1 MRAALAHYRKR
12 PGLGFSDCL
21 ILEVARAA
29 GHVPLGTFDRGPGK
43 LPGALKLWPRRF
55 GGSLARIMPEQT
67 SVIILGAGPSGL
79 AVAGCLREKGVPFV
93 VVERAGAVGSTWRNH
108 YERLHLH
115 TIKQFSAL
123 PGLPWP
129 STVPM
134 YPSRAEVVAY
144 LERYAAKFRIEPRF
158 GLDVTSARHDGARW
172 VVRAGAEE
180 IHAGALV
187 VATGYNRVPKQP
199 TWPGQSTFRGEIIH
213 SSAYKNGA
221 AWKGK
226 RALVV
231 GIGNSGGEIAID
243 LWEHGAETAIS
254 VRSPVHVVPRDLFGL
269 PAQVNSLFML
279 GRLPPKI
286 ADRIANAL
294 LGRVIGDLSRHG
306 LHRPTLGPVS
316 QVLETGRIPLIDVG
330 TIELVKQGRIRIF
343 PGPRELTEDGVVF
356 TDDREIKADL
366 IVLATGYRAALEG
379 FLEDAERHVDERGYP
394 RRHGVEAGTPGLYF
408 IGYRNPLTGALHDI
422 AVEARRVAQALSR
435 S

>member
-1 MRAALAHYRKR
+1 
-12 PGLGFSDCL
+12 
-21 ILEVARAA
+21 
-29 GHVPLGTFDRGPGK
+29 
-43 LPGALKLWPRRF
+43 
-55 GGSLARIMPEQT
+55 MPEQT

-79 AVAGCLREKGVPFV
+79 ATAGCLREKGVRFV
-93 VVERAGAVGSTWRNH
+93 VVEGAGTVGSTWRSR

-129 STVPM
+129 ATVPT
-134 YPSRAEVVAY
+134 YPSRDEVVAY
-144 LERYAAKFRIEPRF
+144 LERYAAKFQIEPRF
-158 GLDVTSARHDGARW
+158 GVDVTSARYDGAQW
-172 VVRAGAEE
+172 VVRAGEDE
-180 IHAGALV
+180 IRARSLV
-187 VATGYNRVPKQP
+187 VATGYNRVPKVP
-199 TWPGQSTFRGEIIH
+199 SWPGQERFRGEILH
-213 SSAYKNGA
+213 SSEYRNGA

-269 PAQVNSLFML
+269 PAQVNSLFLL

-294 LGRVIGDLSRHG
+294 LGRVIGDLSRFG
-306 LHRPTLGPVS
+306 LRRPTLGPVS

-330 TIELVKQGRIRIF
+330 TIELVKQGRLQIY
-343 PGPRELTEDGVVF
+343 PGPRELTEDGVIF
-356 TDDREIKADL
+356 TDDREIKADVL
-366 IVLATGYRAALEG
+366 VLATGFRAALEG
-379 FLEDAERHVDERGYP
+379 FLENAERYVDERGYP
-394 RRHGVEAGTPGLYF
+394 RRHGVEAETPGLYF

-422 AVEARRVAQALSR
+422 ALEARRIAQALSR

>member
-1 MRAALAHYRKR
+1 
-12 PGLGFSDCL
+12 
-21 ILEVARAA
+21 
-29 GHVPLGTFDRGPGK
+29 
-43 LPGALKLWPRRF
+43 
-55 GGSLARIMPEQT
+55 MPEQT

-79 AVAGCLREKGVPFV
+79 AAAACLREKGVPFV
-93 VVERAGAVGSTWRNH
+93 ILERSGAVGSTWRNH

-134 YPSRAEVVAY
+134 YPSREEVVAY
-144 LERYAAKFRIEPRF
+144 LERYAAKFQIAPRF
-158 GLDVTSARHDGARW
+158 GCEVTSARHDGSHW
-172 VVRAGAEE
+172 VVRAGEDELRAP
-180 IHAGALV
+180 ALI

-199 TWPGQSTFRGEIIH
+199 SWPGQDRFRGVIIH

-221 AWKGK
+221 AYRGK

-231 GIGNSGGEIAID
+231 GIGNSGGEIALD
-243 LWEHGAETAIS
+243 LWEHGAATSIS
-254 VRSPVHVVPRDLFGL
+254 VRSPIHVVPRDLFGL
-269 PAQVNSLFML
+269 PAQVNSLFLL

-294 LGRVIGDLSRHG
+294 LDRVLGDLSRYG

-316 QVLETGRIPLIDVG
+316 QVLEQGRIPLIDIG
-330 TIELVKQGRIRIF
+330 TVELVKQGHIKIF
-343 PGPRELTEDGVVF
+343 PGPRELTENGVTF
-356 TDDREIKADL
+356 TDGREIPVEV

-379 FLEDAERHVDERGYP
+379 VLEDAERYVDERGYP
-394 RRHGVEAGTPGLYF
+394 RRHGVEAETPGLYF
-408 IGYRNPLTGALHDI
+408 IGYRNPLTGQLHDI
-422 AVEARRVAQALSR
+422 AVEARRVAGAVAR

>member
-1 MRAALAHYRKR
+1 
-12 PGLGFSDCL
+12 
-21 ILEVARAA
+21 
-29 GHVPLGTFDRGPGK
+29 
-43 LPGALKLWPRRF
+43 
-55 GGSLARIMPEQT
+55 MPEQT

-79 AVAGCLREKGVPFV
+79 ATAGCLREKGVRFV
-93 VVERAGAVGSTWRNH
+93 VVEGAGTVGSTWRSR

-129 STVPM
+129 ATVPT
-134 YPSRAEVVAY
+134 YPSRDEVVAY
-144 LERYAAKFRIEPRF
+144 LERYAAKFQIEPRF
-158 GLDVTSARHDGARW
+158 GFDVTSARYDGAQW
-172 VVRAGAEE
+172 VVRAGEDE
-180 IHAGALV
+180 IRARSLV
-187 VATGYNRVPKQP
+187 VATGYNRVPKVP
-199 TWPGQSTFRGEIIH
+199 SWPGQERFRGEILH
-213 SSAYKNGA
+213 SSEYRNGA

-269 PAQVNSLFML
+269 PAQVNSLFLL

-294 LGRVIGDLSRHG
+294 LGRVIGDLSRFG
-306 LHRPTLGPVS
+306 LRRPTLGPVS

-330 TIELVKQGRIRIF
+330 TIELVKQGRLQIY
-343 PGPRELTEDGVVF
+343 PGPRELTEDGVIF
-356 TDDREIKADL
+356 TDDREIKADVL
-366 IVLATGYRAALEG
+366 VLATGFRAALEG
-379 FLEDAERHVDERGYP
+379 FLENAERYVDERGYP
-394 RRHGVEAGTPGLYF
+394 RRHGVEAETPGLYF

-422 AVEARRVAQALSR
+422 ALEARRIAQALSR

>member
-1 MRAALAHYRKR
+1 
-12 PGLGFSDCL
+12 
-21 ILEVARAA
+21 
-29 GHVPLGTFDRGPGK
+29 
-43 LPGALKLWPRRF
+43 
-55 GGSLARIMPEQT
+55 MPEQT

-79 AVAGCLREKGVPFV
+79 AAAGCLREKGVPFI
-93 VVERAGAVGSTWRNH
+93 VVERAGAVGSTWRAH

-144 LERYAAKFRIEPRF
+144 LERYAAKFQIEPRF
-158 GLDVTSARHDGARW
+158 GCEVTSARHDGAQW
-172 VVRAGAEE
+172 VVRAGESE
-180 IHAGALV
+180 IHARALI

-199 TWPGQSTFRGEIIH
+199 SWPGQSTFRGEIIH
-213 SSAYKNGA
+213 SSAYRNGA

-243 LWEHGAETAIS
+243 LWEHGAETALS
-254 VRSPVHVVPRDLFGL
+254 VRSPVHVVPRDLLGLL
-269 PAQVNSLFML
+269 PAQINSLFLL

-286 ADRIANAL
+286 ADRIAMAL
-294 LGRVIGDLSRHG
+294 LGRVIGDLSPYG
-306 LHRPTLGPVS
+306 LHRPTLGPIA
-316 QVLETGRIPLIDVG
+316 QVLEQGRIPLIDVG
-330 TIELVKQGRIRIF
+330 TIALVKQGKIKVF
-343 PGPRELTEDGVVF
+343 PGPRELTEEGVVF
-356 TDDREIKADL
+356 TDGREIKVDV
-366 IVLATGYRAALEG
+366 IVTATGYRAALEG
-379 FLEDAERHVDERGYP
+379 VLENSARYVDERGYP
-394 RRHGVEAGTPGLYF
+394 RRHGVEAETPGLYF

-422 AVEARRVAQALSR
+422 ALQAHRVAAALSR

>member
-1 MRAALAHYRKR
+1 MA
-12 PGLGFSDCL
+12 
-21 ILEVARAA
+21 
-29 GHVPLGTFDRGPGK
+29 
-43 LPGALKLWPRRF
+43 
-55 GGSLARIMPEQT
+55 EQT
-67 SVIILGAGPSGL
+67 TVIILGAGPSGL
-79 AVAGCLREKGVPFV
+79 AAAACLREKGVPFV
-93 VVERAGAVGSTWRNH
+93 ILERSGAVGSTWRNH

-115 TIKQFSAL
+115 TVKQFSAL

-144 LERYAAKFRIEPRF
+144 LEGYAAKFQIAPRF
-158 GLDVTSARHDGARW
+158 GCDVSSARHDGSQW
-172 VVRAGAEE
+172 VVRAGDDE
-180 IHAGALV
+180 IHARALV

-199 TWPGQSTFRGEIIH
+199 TWPGQALFRGEVIH
-213 SSAYKNGA
+213 SSAFKNGA

-254 VRSPVHVVPRDLFGL
+254 VRSPIHVVPRDLFGM
-269 PAQVNSLFML
+269 PAQINSLFVL

-294 LGRVIGDLSRHG
+294 LGRVLGDLSRFG
-306 LHRPTLGPVS
+306 LHRPVLGPVS
-316 QVLETGRIPLIDVG
+316 QVLEQGRIPLIDIG
-330 TIELVKQGRIRIF
+330 TVELIKQGRIQVV
-343 PGPRELTEDGVVF
+343 PGPRELTETGVIF
-356 TDDREIKADL
+356 TDGRELPIDV

-379 FLEDAERHVDERGYP
+379 VLEHAERYVDDRGYP
-394 RRHGVEAGTPGLYF
+394 RRHGIEAETAGLYF

-422 AVEARRVAQALSR
+422 AVEARRIAGALTR

>member
-1 MRAALAHYRKR
+1 
-12 PGLGFSDCL
+12 
-21 ILEVARAA
+21 
-29 GHVPLGTFDRGPGK
+29 
-43 LPGALKLWPRRF
+43 
-55 GGSLARIMPEQT
+55 MPEQT

-79 AVAGCLREKGVPFV
+79 AAAGCLREKGVPFV

-279 GRLPPKI
+279 GRLRRRSPIGSPTPSSAASSAIFLAMASI
-286 ADRIANAL
+286 APRSARCRRCSRPGVFRSSTWARSSWSSRAGSGSSR
-294 LGRVIGDLSRHG
+294 GRAS
-306 LHRPTLGPVS
+306 
-316 QVLETGRIPLIDVG
+316 
-330 TIELVKQGRIRIF
+330 
-343 PGPRELTEDGVVF
+343 
-356 TDDREIKADL
+356 
-366 IVLATGYRAALEG
+366 
-379 FLEDAERHVDERGYP
+379 
-394 RRHGVEAGTPGLYF
+394 
-408 IGYRNPLTGALHDI
+408 
-422 AVEARRVAQALSR
+422 
-435 S
+435 

>member
-1 MRAALAHYRKR
+1 
-12 PGLGFSDCL
+12 
-21 ILEVARAA
+21 
-29 GHVPLGTFDRGPGK
+29 
-43 LPGALKLWPRRF
+43 
-55 GGSLARIMPEQT
+55 MPEQT

-79 AVAGCLREKGVPFV
+79 ATAGCLREKGAPFV
-93 VVERAGAVGSTWRNH
+93 VVERAGTVGSTWRSR

-134 YPSRAEVVAY
+134 YPSRDEVVAY
-144 LERYAAKFRIEPRF
+144 LERYAAKFQIEPRF
-158 GLDVTSARHDGARW
+158 GFDVTSARHDGAQW
-172 VVRAGAEE
+172 VVRSGGSGEDE
-180 IHAGALV
+180 IRARSLV
-187 VATGYNRVPKQP
+187 VATGYNRVPKVP
-199 TWPGQSTFRGEIIH
+199 SWPGQERFRGEILH
-213 SSAYKNGA
+213 SSAYRNGA

-243 LWEHGAETAIS
+243 LWEHGAETAIA

-269 PAQVNSLFML
+269 PAQINSLFLL

-286 ADRIANAL
+286 ADRIASAL
-294 LGRVIGDLSRHG
+294 LGRVIGDLSRFG
-306 LHRPTLGPVS
+306 LRRPTLGPVS
-316 QVLETGRIPLIDVG
+316 QVIETGRIPLIDVG
-330 TIELVKQGRIRIF
+330 TIELVKQGRIQIY

-356 TDDREIKADL
+356 TDGREIKVDVL
-366 IVLATGYRAALEG
+366 VLATGYRAALEG
-379 FLEDAERHVDERGYP
+379 FLENAERYVDERGYP
-394 RRHGVEAGTPGLYF
+394 RRHGVEAETPGLYF

-422 AVEARRVAQALSR
+422 ALEARRVAQALSR

>member
-1 MRAALAHYRKR
+1 
-12 PGLGFSDCL
+12 
-21 ILEVARAA
+21 
-29 GHVPLGTFDRGPGK
+29 
-43 LPGALKLWPRRF
+43 
-55 GGSLARIMPEQT
+55 MPEQT

-79 AVAGCLREKGVPFV
+79 ATAGCLREKGVPFV
-93 VVERAGAVGSTWRNH
+93 VVERAGTVGSTWRSR

-134 YPSRAEVVAY
+134 YPSRDEVVAY
-144 LERYAAKFRIEPRF
+144 LERYAVKFQIEPRF
-158 GLDVTSARHDGARW
+158 GFDVTSARHDGTQW
-172 VVRAGAEE
+172 VVRAGEDE
-180 IHAGALV
+180 IRARSLV
-187 VATGYNRVPKQP
+187 IATGYNRVPKVP
-199 TWPGQSTFRGEIIH
+199 SWPGQERFRGAILH
-213 SSAYKNGA
+213 SSEYTNGT

-269 PAQVNSLFML
+269 PAQVNSLFLL

-294 LGRVIGDLSRHG
+294 LGRVIGDLSRFG

-316 QVLETGRIPLIDVG
+316 QVIETGRIPLIDVG
-330 TIELVKQGRIRIF
+330 TIELVKQGRLQIY
-343 PGPRELTEDGVVF
+343 PGPRELTEDGVLF
-356 TDDREIKADL
+356 TDGREFKADVL
-366 IVLATGYRAALEG
+366 VLATGFRAALEG
-379 FLEDAERHVDERGYP
+379 FLENAERYVDERGYP
-394 RRHGVEAGTPGLYF
+394 RRHGVEAETPGLYF

-422 AVEARRVAQALSR
+422 ALEARRVAQALSR